1 MGSDEILRHL
11 RWYFTSEP
19 TPRGRLENDFGDSQ
33 RPLALAPK
41 RVVRTRPAAAAP
53 EPKNGNAEPNEVPK
67 EDEKKGT
74 EHGLD
79 MLIEYLAEEMR
90 DKQLEKR
97 AARWRE
103 MKLKNCDDPE
113 ARELLKRL
121 DCAGTE
127 ALDAYVSWIVAAL
140 RDFPYL
146 AMPEGREAGIFI
158 RDELIAKV
166 FEDHWDFYNNKKR
179 KGFDLDEFYEALR
192 ILLTWLRDTQRD
204 LKE

>member
-1 MGSDEILRHL
+1 MGSEILRHL
-11 RWYFTSEP
+11 RWYLTSEP
-19 TPRGRLENDFGDSQ
+19 TPRGRLENDFGDLQS
-33 RPLALAPK
+33 PLALAATLSSLQPK
-41 RVVRTRPAAAAP
+41 RVVRTSPAAAP
-53 EPKNGNAEPNEVPK
+53 NGEPSEIA

-97 AARWRE
+97 AARWKE
-103 MKLKNCDDPE
+103 MKPKNCDGPE

-192 ILLTWLRDTQRD
+192 ILLTWLRDTQKD